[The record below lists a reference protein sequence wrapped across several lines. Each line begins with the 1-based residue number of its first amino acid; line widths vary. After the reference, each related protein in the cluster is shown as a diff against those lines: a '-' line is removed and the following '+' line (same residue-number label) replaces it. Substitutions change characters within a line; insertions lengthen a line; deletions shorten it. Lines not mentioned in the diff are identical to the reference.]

1 MSERSLDYGLRHNP
15 VSITE
20 NYSKSL
26 LQNPCLCQ
34 YVKEHFIPP
43 TFYSRLNCN

>member
-26 LQNPCLCQ
+26 SQNSVNYDSADYKKL
-34 YVKEHFIPP
+34 VE
-43 TFYSRLNCN
+43 

>member
-26 LQNPCLCQ
+26 SQNSYLCQ
-34 YVKEHFIPP
+34 HVKEHFIPP
-43 TFYSRLNCN
+43 TFYSRLNRN